1 MCLSS
6 ILKYSPRT
14 MKRIKNLIRGKD
26 AYIVTGVPHKDDVH
40 VAEALGVPLLCPEP
54 EIAHLYS
61 TKSGSKRIFSS
72 ARVAIPPGEYDIYSL
87 PQVSKQSLV
96 LHRWKHIKCLVDL
109 TSYRFPIPKLL
120 CFQLQECL
128 AQLVTDN
135 LEVTRWLFKLDSEF
149 DGRGIAYVDVAE
161 NLKCYPWALKEAAR
175 FVNMKLL

>member
-14 MKRIKNLIRGKD
+14 LKRIKNLIRGKD

-40 VAEALGVPLLCPEP
+40 IAETLGVPILCPEP

-96 LHRWKHIKCLVDL
+96 LHRLN
-109 TSYRFPIPKLL
+109 T
-120 CFQLQECL
+120 
-128 AQLVTDN
+128 
-135 LEVTRWLFKLDSEF
+135 
-149 DGRGIAYVDVAE
+149 
-161 NLKCYPWALKEAAR
+161 
-175 FVNMKLL
+175 